1 MDLLN
6 DLYTTFDE
14 IIGMHDVYK
23 VGITFLSS
31 PIYVYYFM
39 LAWSFFALCLFVFL
53 SFFFFFFFF
62 FNYFHILHFSLL
74 LYKRMI
80 L

>member
-62 FNYFHILHFSLL
+62 FLIIFIFFISAYF
-74 LYKRMI
+74 YTNG
-80 L
+80 